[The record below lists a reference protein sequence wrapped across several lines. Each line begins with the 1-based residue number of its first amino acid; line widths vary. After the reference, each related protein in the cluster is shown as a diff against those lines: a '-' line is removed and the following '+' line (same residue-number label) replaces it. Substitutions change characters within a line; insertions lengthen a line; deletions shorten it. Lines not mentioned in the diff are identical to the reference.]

1 MFRKRDTGEDEER
14 QRQAKE
20 RAALSLNDQLY
31 GPKKLTAAGTPS
43 LQHRRRTGNVLQFNA
58 RIRPKLRHM
67 IVALMNRDG
76 VPSLPVMIEAMLDA
90 YQRIHGA
97 LNEGDIPSDAE
108 IIAMFLKEE
117 EKRLGKGI
125 TDDDDDNDDRK

>member
-1 MFRKRDTGEDEER
+1 MFRRRDTGEDEER

-43 LQHRRRTGNVLQFNA
+43 LQHKRRTGNVLQLNA

-67 IVALMNRDG
+67 IEAIMRRDNI
-76 VPSLPVMIEAMLDA
+76 PSLPVLIEAMLEA
-90 YQRIHGA
+90 YQRLHGA
-97 LNEGDIPSDAE
+97 LNEGDIPSDQE
-108 IIAMFLKEE
+108 IIDMYLKEE
-117 EKRLGKGI
+117 EKRLGKGL
-125 TDDDDDNDDRK
+125 TDDDNDSR